1 METEQTSTQRAGDIS
16 PSPRSVGW
24 PVVVIGLSLG
34 IGGVPGTATAR
45 PPLVSYVEFGS
56 STSLPSAISSNVPL
70 RPNTSGVKRLKDATG
85 ATWDQLGRL
94 FGVSR
99 RALHAWAN
107 AAPMNSQHAERLEEL
122 LALVTGLAKRGDVHT
137 HFFTPGPDGRSLY
150 SKQTKVG
157 SRTKPRVGPSAIE
170 LISTTDGSSLP
181 SPFKGR
187 LENESLDWLEA

>member
-1 METEQTSTQRAGDIS
+1 MGTAQTSTERAGEVS
-16 PSPRSVGW
+16 PSPRSIGW

-34 IGGVPGTATAR
+34 IGGVTGTATAR
-45 PPLVSYVEFGS
+45 RPVSHVEFGS

-70 RPNTSGVKRLKDATG
+70 RPDTYGVKRLKDATG

-122 LALVTGLAKRGDVHT
+122 LLLVAGLAKHGDVHT
-137 HFFTPGPDGRSLY
+137 QFFTPGPDGRSLY

-157 SRTKPRVGPSAIE
+157 SRPRPRVGPSAID
-170 LISTTDGSSLP
+170 LISTTDGSSIP
-181 SPFKGR
+181 SSFTGR
-187 LENESLDWLEA
+187 LETESLDWLEA